1 MAKERQVAE
10 PPGKTVAKKAN
21 PEREPTNLQIYS
33 EGEECPIESVARVA
47 ASPTARGAWS
57 ARKFV
62 SNLFGETDI
71 TAYVDR
77 LSAQSQAVVDGDLS
91 ALERMLVTQ
100 AGTLDAMFNHMA
112 VKAHGAS
119 YLPQQEAYMRQALK
133 AQQQCA
139 NTVKVLGE
147 LKNPKSVAFIKQQN
161 NAAGPQQ
168 VNNGVAPSTVP
179 RAHEEKPIESNEL
192 LANDHGTTTL
202 DTRAASEAGRGNQA
216 LEAVG
221 AVNRPGDR

>member
-1 MAKERQVAE
+1 MYA
-10 PPGKTVAKKAN
+10 
-21 PEREPTNLQIYS
+21 
-33 EGEECPIESVARVA
+33 EGEECPIESVVRVA
-47 ASPTARGAWS
+47 AAPIARGAWT
-57 ARKFV
+57 ARQYV
-62 SNLFGETDI
+62 SHLFGEPDI
-71 TAYVDR
+71 TAYVER
-77 LSAQSQAVVDGDLS
+77 LTAQSQAVVDGDLS

-112 VKAHGAS
+112 TKAYSAAHP
-119 YLPQQEAYMRQALK
+119 PQQEAFMRQALK

-147 LKNPKSVAFIKQQN
+147 LKSPRQVAFIKQQN
-161 NAAGPQQ
+161 NAAGHQQ

-192 LANDHGTTTL
+192 LVNDNGTQTL
-202 DTRAASEAGRGNQA
+202 DTGAESGTGRGNQA

-221 AVNRPGDR
+221 AVHRAAE